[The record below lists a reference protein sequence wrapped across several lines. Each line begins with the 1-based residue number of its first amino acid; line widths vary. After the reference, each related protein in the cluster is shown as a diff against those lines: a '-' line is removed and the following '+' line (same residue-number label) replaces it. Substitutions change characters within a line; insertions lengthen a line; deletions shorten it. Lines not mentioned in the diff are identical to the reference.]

1 VSTSLLSNRAFRH
14 LLVLQ
19 VTFGLSFSTFYLL
32 PKYLTVTLGA
42 DATRVGLVNGAF
54 ALGAALAA
62 PLVGRATLRF
72 GAIPCL
78 AAASIAMAVGAFLF
92 LAIDSAGALL
102 IAARLVQGVAAAFT
116 FAVGTLIVAA
126 LVPAS
131 RLTSALALFITAG
144 LVTSA
149 VGPAATEWLMA
160 HHGPTPAFVGAGL
173 FALGGLVPCA
183 RLACAGAVLPGP
195 DAACPGTS
203 DGPGPWRVDR
213 ATLGLVTLSMVFGLA
228 SGVMFTFHQPLAL
241 ERGIERVSDFLV
253 AFTVTVTT
261 LRLTG
266 GRLMDRAGS
275 HALARWSCL
284 GYSAALAGMIVLR
297 PGQLAWFG
305 VLFGLFHGTF
315 LPSLMALTLA
325 PGAGRRESRAAWM
338 NSGMNVGGLGVAA
351 LGPVA
356 ARTGYPAIFVAVG
369 AIVAASALTVGR
381 PRPAP

>member
-1 VSTSLLSNRAFRH
+1 VSDPLLSNRAFRH
-14 LLVLQ
+14 LLALQ

-32 PKYLTVTLGA
+32 PKYLTVALGA

-62 PLVGRATLRF
+62 PFVGRATQRF
-72 GAIPCL
+72 GAVSCL
-78 AAASIAMAVGAFLF
+78 AAASIAMAFGAFLF
-92 LAIDSAGALL
+92 LAITSAGALA
-102 IAARLVQGVAAAFT
+102 IVARLVQGAAAAFT
-116 FAVGTLIVAA
+116 FAIGTLIVAA
-126 LVPAS
+126 LMPAA
-131 RLTSALALFITAG
+131 RLTSALGLFITAG

-160 HHGPTPAFVGAGL
+160 RHGPAPAFVGAGL
-173 FALGGLVPCA
+173 FALAGLVPC
-183 RLACAGAVLPGP
+183 RWLSRSGAG
-195 DAACPGTS
+195 S
-203 DGPGPWRVDR
+203 SGPGPSSAAVPAGAQPWRADR

-253 AFTVTVTT
+253 AFTVTVTA

-275 HALARWSCL
+275 RRLARWSCL
-284 GYSAALAGMIVLR
+284 GYSVALAGMVALR

-315 LPSLMALTLA
+315 LPSLMALTLE
-325 PGAGRRESRAAWM
+325 PGSGRRESRAAWM
-338 NSGMNVGGLGVAA
+338 NAGMNVGGLGVAA

-356 ARTGYPAIFVAVG
+356 VRTGYPAIFVAVG
-369 AIVAASALTVGR
+369 AIVAASALALGS